1 MAISHDSRDL
11 KSIGIPVTRQE
22 ESEVGFESVAYSLT
36 LFSLSQ
42 SDDTLEIEH
51 FISNIE
57 REKVKSVCPPGP
69 CLPHLMH
76 IGHSEVPTINTDQFF
91 SV

>member
-11 KSIGIPVTRQE
+11 KGIGIPVTRQE
-22 ESEVGFESVAYSLT
+22 KSEVGFESVAYSLT

-51 FISNIE
+51 FISNTE
-57 REKVKSVCPPGP
+57 RKKVKSVCPPGP